1 MNSEFTIA
9 VHCLVFLSM
18 KDECM
23 ANSED
28 LSQSVGTHPAR
39 VRKVLSV
46 LRKHGYLTTK
56 EGAHGGYLLSR
67 PSEEIKLGELYRLV
81 AGGSLGPNWCSGE
94 SGSPCVVSSNMQD
107 VMGNIYDGG
116 EVALSAYFD
125 RISIQDVK
133 QRISNG
139 EACTFSMNEM
149 STQEKPDRSNSA
161 TNDPS

>member
-28 LSQSVGTHPAR
+28 LSHSVGTHPAR

-46 LRKHGYLTTK
+46 LRKNGYLTTK

-94 SGSPCVVSSNMQD
+94 SGSNCIVSSNMQD
-107 VMGNIYDGG
+107 VMGSIYDGG
-116 EVALSAYFD
+116 EDALTSYFD
-125 RISIQDVK
+125 SISIEDVK
-133 QRISNG
+133 HRIGNG
-139 EACTFSMNEM
+139 EACSSSKNEL
-149 STQEKPDRSNSA
+149 SSNS
-161 TNDPS
+161 

>member
-28 LSQSVGTHPAR
+28 LSRSVGTHPAR

-81 AGGSLGPNWCSGE
+81 AGGSLGPSWCSGE
-94 SGSPCVVSSNMQD
+94 SGSTCVVSSNMQG
-107 VMGNIYDGG
+107 VMGSIYDGG
-116 EVALSAYFD
+116 EEALSAYFD
-125 RISIQDVK
+125 RISIEDVK
-133 QRISNG
+133 HRIGNG
-139 EACTFSMNEM
+139 EECSLSMESLSM
-149 STQEKPDRSNSA
+149 KDRS
-161 TNDPS
+161 

>member
-18 KDECM
+18 RSECM

-67 PSEEIKLGELYRLV
+67 PSEEIKLGEVYRLV
-81 AGGSLGPNWCSGE
+81 AGGSLGPSWCSGE
-94 SGSPCVVSSNMQD
+94 SGSPCKVSSNMQG
-107 VMGNIYDGG
+107 VMGAIYDGG
-116 EVALSAYFD
+116 EEALSAYFD
-125 RISIQDVK
+125 RISILDVM
-133 QRISNG
+133 QSIERG
-139 EACTFSMNEM
+139 EGPFPMEGVCTK
-149 STQEKPDRSNSA
+149 EKI
-161 TNDPS
+161 

>member
-18 KDECM
+18 KEDCM

-28 LSQSVGTHPAR
+28 LSHSVGTHPAR

-56 EGAHGGYLLSR
+56 EGAHGGYLLNR
-67 PSEEIKLGELYRLV
+67 PSDEIKLGELYRLV

-94 SGSPCVVSSNMQD
+94 SGSPCVVSSNMRD
-107 VMGNIYDGG
+107 VMGGIYDGG
-116 EVALSAYFD
+116 EEALSIYFD
-125 RISIQDVK
+125 RISIEDVK
-133 QRISNG
+133 HRIGKCEGISK
-139 EACTFSMNEM
+139 SMNELLR
-149 STQEKPDRSNSA
+149 QDKD
-161 TNDPS
+161 

>member
-18 KDECM
+18 RSECM

-67 PSEEIKLGELYRLV
+67 PSEEIKLGEVYRLV
-81 AGGSLGPNWCSGE
+81 AGGSLGPSWCSGE
-94 SGSPCVVSSNMQD
+94 SGSPCKVSSNMQG
-107 VMGNIYDGG
+107 VMGAIYDGG
-116 EVALSAYFD
+116 EEALSAYFD
-125 RISIQDVK
+125 RISILDVM
-133 QRISNG
+133 QSIERG
-139 EACTFSMNEM
+139 EGPFPLEGV
-149 STQEKPDRSNSA
+149 STKEKI
-161 TNDPS
+161 

>member
-18 KDECM
+18 RSECM

-67 PSEEIKLGELYRLV
+67 PSEEIKLGEVYRLV
-81 AGGSLGPNWCSGE
+81 AGGSLGPSWCSGE
-94 SGSPCVVSSNMQD
+94 SGSPCKVSSNMQG
-107 VMGNIYDGG
+107 VMGAIYDGG
-116 EVALSAYFD
+116 EEALSAYFD
-125 RISIQDVK
+125 RISILDVM
-133 QRISNG
+133 QSIERG
-139 EACTFSMNEM
+139 EGPFPMEGV
-149 STQEKPDRSNSA
+149 STKEKI
-161 TNDPS
+161 

>member
-18 KDECM
+18 KAECM

-56 EGAHGGYLLSR
+56 EGAHGGISLAGPARRSSLASCTGWLRAVRSVQAGARESWIRHVSYPPICGKSWV
-67 PSEEIKLGELYRLV
+67 PSMM
-81 AGGSLGPNWCSGE
+81 AGR
-94 SGSPCVVSSNMQD
+94 M
-107 VMGNIYDGG
+107 
-116 EVALSAYFD
+116 
-125 RISIQDVK
+125 R
-133 QRISNG
+133 
-139 EACTFSMNEM
+139 
-149 STQEKPDRSNSA
+149 
-161 TNDPS
+161 

>member
-18 KDECM
+18 RSECM

-67 PSEEIKLGELYRLV
+67 PSEEIKLGEVYRLV
-81 AGGSLGPNWCSGE
+81 AGGSLGPSWCSGE
-94 SGSPCVVSSNMQD
+94 SGSPCKVSSNMQD
-107 VMGNIYDGG
+107 VMGAIYDKG
-116 EVALSAYFD
+116 EEALSAYFD
-125 RISIQDVK
+125 RISIFDV
-133 QRISNG
+133 QQSIECG
-139 EACTFSMNEM
+139 EGPFPMEGVSAK
-149 STQEKPDRSNSA
+149 EKA
-161 TNDPS
+161 

>member
-18 KDECM
+18 NNECM

-67 PSEEIKLGELYRLV
+67 PSEDIKLGELYRLV
-81 AGGSLGPNWCSGE
+81 AGGSLGPSWCSGE
-94 SGSPCVVSSNMQD
+94 SGSPCVVSSNMKE
-107 VMGNIYDGG
+107 VMGGIYDGG
-116 EVALSAYFD
+116 EQALSAYFD
-125 RISIQDVK
+125 RISIEDVK
-133 QRISNG
+133 HRISNG
-139 EACTFSMNEM
+139 EECSLSRELLPT
-149 STQEKPDRSNSA
+149 KDRS
-161 TNDPS
+161 

>member
-67 PSEEIKLGELYRLV
+67 PSGEIKLGELYRLV

-94 SGSPCVVSSNMQD
+94 SGSTCIVSSNMQD
-107 VMGNIYDGG
+107 VMGSIYDGG
-116 EVALSAYFD
+116 EEALTSYFD
-125 RISIQDVK
+125 SISIEDVK
-133 QRISNG
+133 HRIGDGGACSSSKNGLSSN
-139 EACTFSMNEM
+139 
-149 STQEKPDRSNSA
+149 D
-161 TNDPS
+161 

>member
-18 KDECM
+18 KAECM

-56 EGAHGGYLLSR
+56 EGAHGGYILSR
-67 PSEEIKLGELYRLV
+67 ASKEIKLGELYRLV
-81 AGGSLGPNWCSGE
+81 AGGSLGPSWCSGE
-94 SGSPCVVSSNMQD
+94 LDSPCIVSSTMRE
-107 VMGNIYDGG
+107 VMGSIYDGG
-116 EVALSAYFD
+116 ENALSIYFD
-125 RISIQDVK
+125 GISIEDVER
-133 QRISNG
+133 RIG
-139 EACTFSMNEM
+139 ESERIT
-149 STQEKPDRSNSA
+149 RL
-161 TNDPS
+161 

>member
-18 KDECM
+18 RSECM

-67 PSEEIKLGELYRLV
+67 PSEEIKLGEVYRLV
-81 AGGSLGPNWCSGE
+81 AGGSLGPSWCSGE
-94 SGSPCVVSSNMQD
+94 SGSPCKVSSNMQE
-107 VMGNIYDGG
+107 VMGAIYGGG
-116 EVALSAYFD
+116 EEALSAYFD
-125 RISIQDVK
+125 RISILDVR
-133 QRISNG
+133 QSIERG
-139 EACTFSMNEM
+139 EGPFPMEGLSAS
-149 STQEKPDRSNSA
+149 EKS
-161 TNDPS
+161 

>member
-18 KDECM
+18 RDECM

-81 AGGSLGPNWCSGE
+81 AGGSLGPSWCSGE
-94 SGSPCVVSSNMQD
+94 SGSSCVVSSNMQD
-107 VMGNIYDGG
+107 VMGEIYNGG
-116 EVALSAYFD
+116 EEALSAYFD
-125 RISIQDVK
+125 RISIEDVK
-133 QRISNG
+133 QRIGHG
-139 EACTFSMNEM
+139 EACTLSLNGLPMNEK
-149 STQEKPDRSNSA
+149 S
-161 TNDPS
+161 

>member
-18 KDECM
+18 RSECM

-81 AGGSLGPNWCSGE
+81 AGGSLGPSWCSGE
-94 SGSPCVVSSNMQD
+94 SGSPCKVSSNMQG
-107 VMGNIYDGG
+107 VMGAIYDGG
-116 EVALSAYFD
+116 EEALSAYFD
-125 RISIQDVK
+125 RISILDVQ
-133 QRISNG
+133 QRIERG
-139 EACTFSMNEM
+139 ESPLSMKACSE
-149 STQEKPDRSNSA
+149 SKQEQEKS
-161 TNDPS
+161 

>member
-18 KDECM
+18 RNERM

-67 PSEEIKLGELYRLV
+67 PSEEIKLGEVYRLV
-81 AGGSLGPNWCSGE
+81 AGGSLGPSWCSGE
-94 SGSPCVVSSNMQD
+94 SGSPCKVSSNMQG
-107 VMGNIYDGG
+107 VMGAIYYGG
-116 EVALSAYFD
+116 EEALSAYFD
-125 RISIQDVK
+125 RISIHDV
-133 QRISNG
+133 QQSIERG
-139 EACTFSMNEM
+139 EGPFPMEGLSAK
-149 STQEKPDRSNSA
+149 EKS
-161 TNDPS
+161 